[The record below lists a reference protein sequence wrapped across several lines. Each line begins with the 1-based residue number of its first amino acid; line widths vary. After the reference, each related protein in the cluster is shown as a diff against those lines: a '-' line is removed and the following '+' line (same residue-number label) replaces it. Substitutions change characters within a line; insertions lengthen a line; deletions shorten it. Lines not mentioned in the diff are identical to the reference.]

1 MKVLAGYLKGRNF
14 NIGSH
19 KSRPTMDRVR
29 KSLFD
34 TLGSLEGKDILDL
47 YSGSGSLAIESI
59 SRGAEKAIMIDYDP
73 YSIKE
78 IINSVNSLGIS
89 DKCRAYLN
97 KVDVGIKVLGRKGDK
112 FDIIFMDPPYF
123 YDLYSNDLDEI
134 IKNDILKDDGLV
146 IIEHKSKAKVDNCN
160 FKIVDIRKYGGST
173 LTFLRKEK

>member
-59 SRGAEKAIMIDYDP
+59 SRGAEKAIMIDCDV

-78 IINSVNSLGIS
+78 TIKSVNFLGIS
-89 DKCRAYLN
+89 DRCRAYLN
-97 KVDVGIKVLGRKGDK
+97 KVDIGIKVLGRKGDK

-123 YDLYSNDLDEI
+123 HDLYSDDLDNI
-134 IKNDILKDDGLV
+134 FKNEILKDDGLI
-146 IIEHKSKAKVDNCN
+146 IIEHRSKIKIDKCN
-160 FKIVDIRKYGGST
+160 FKIVDVRKYGGSS